1 MSFFK
6 SGVVLVIL
14 LIGFACSTQKQEKD
28 TTVVELKKRKP
39 NIIYILA
46 DDLGYGDL
54 SIYGQTKFQTP
65 NIDQLAANG
74 IRFTQHYSG
83 APVCAPARSTLMT
96 GLHTGHTQ
104 IRGNLQAEP
113 EGQYPLPDSAYT
125 MTEMLKKAGYVTGA
139 FGKWGLGFI
148 DSEGDP
154 NKQGI
159 DTFYGYN
166 CQSLAHNYYPEYLW
180 SNHKKVLLTGNANRG
195 TGDYAPALI
204 HEKALEFIERNK
216 DTNFFLFY
224 PTTIPHAELAVEE
237 SYVKPFRGKLLPE
250 KNYKGVDDGPN
261 YRKGAYGSQAE
272 SHAVFAGMMTRLDD
286 MVGDIVRK
294 VNELGLANETIIIF
308 TSDNGPHV
316 EGGAD
321 PDYFNSNGSLR
332 GYKRDVYE
340 GGIRVPMIAVW
351 PDHIKP
357 NTTSDHVSAF
367 WDVMP
372 TFAELIDDKEQ
383 LNIDGISFLPS
394 LLGNNDQQKQ
404 HELLYWE
411 FHEQKGR
418 LALRQGDWKLVQYN
432 VNAKEQGK
440 FELYN
445 LAADPQ
451 EKNNV
456 ITQQPDLSKMMIALM
471 KEQRVPSAVFKF

>member
-1 MSFFK
+1 MRSIVFAL
-6 SGVVLVIL
+6 VLLSV
-14 LIGFACSTQKQEKD
+14 GCAKQKPNDDAVTQKVAK
-28 TTVVELKKRKP
+28 KP

-54 SIYGQTKFQTP
+54 SSYGQVKFQTP
-65 NIDQLAANG
+65 HIDQLAAG
-74 IRFTQHYSG
+74 GMMFTQHYSG
-83 APVCAPARSTLMT
+83 APVCAPARSSLLT
-96 GLHTGHTQ
+96 GLHTGHTP
-104 IRGNLQAEP
+104 IRGNKQIEP

-125 MTEMLKKAGYVTGA
+125 LTEMMKKAGYVTGA

-154 NKQGI
+154 NNQGI

-166 CQSLAHNYYPEYLW
+166 CQRLAHNYYPEYVW
-180 SNHKKVLLTGNANRG
+180 SNQEKIVLTGNAEG
-195 TGDYAPALI
+195 GIGDYAPAII
-204 HEKALEFIERNK
+204 HEKALEFLEQNK
-216 DTNFFLFY
+216 DTTFFLFY
-224 PTTIPHAELAVEE
+224 PLTLPHAELAVEE
-237 SYVKPFRGKLLPE
+237 AYTEKFRDKLLPE

-261 YRKGAYGSQAE
+261 FRKGPYGSQKE
-272 SHAVFAGMMTRLDD
+272 SHAVFAGMVIRLDD
-286 MVGDIVRK
+286 IVGEIVKK
-294 VNELGLANETIIIF
+294 VNDLGLSNETIIIF

-321 PDYFNSNGSLR
+321 PDYFNSNGGLR

-340 GGIRVPMIAVW
+340 GGIRVPMIVYW
-351 PDHIKP
+351 PEHVAPK
-357 NTTSDHVSAF
+357 TTTDHVSAF

-372 TFAELIDDKEQ
+372 TLAELIDNKEQ
-383 LNIDGISFLPS
+383 LHTDGISFLPTV
-394 LLGNNDQQKQ
+394 LGKKDQQQEHKF
-404 HELLYWE
+404 LYWE

-432 VNAKEQGK
+432 VNAAKVGE

-445 LAADPQ
+445 LKTDPQ

-456 ITQQPDLSKMMIALM
+456 IDQQPDLSKQMIALM
-471 KEQRVPSAVFKF
+471 KEQHVPSPVFKF